1 MKNLGGGEG
10 EDNPPEKD
18 PNQGVI
24 DAVGG
29 LGNNINEQTNA
40 IKENTETNKNIFQK
54 LLELPRSDSRTLFKH
69 A

>member
-54 LLELPRSDSRTLFKH
+54 IIELPRSDSRAFS
-69 A
+69 